1 MAPNPLT
8 QTGKKEASTSLLTST
23 RDTPILAHNEGPNDG
38 SFWPGHPRR
47 LAISWSDFSLGFL
60 PLVAIP
66 VPFIVLAVY
75 IYQLNN
81 NPLSSH
87 GEDVLDAMGVAS
99 TVWPIAFAAVIGA
112 LVRTIALFK
121 AERGT
126 SLGTL
131 EVLLG
136 SQTLTNTLKS
146 PFLIRLLSPWTFF
159 LLILWSISPLG
170 GQAVLRTIYTA
181 PHAEGQDYDLMY
193 SPAATVGL
201 PFNYGLWESA
211 SYRATTLGTIV
222 PMFGAALSA
231 PSALGQAANG
241 SSPNFDA
248 VIERLGGAVVASAGA
263 RADLWGN
270 VRVPEITSLPGYR
283 SNDPHRWIDVP
294 TDQLVNYESLVG
306 IPLRGMPAES
316 PGNLTL
322 ELSAAYLAL
331 ECSPWFNTTKWL
343 LDTKDG
349 LWIHRSWNRSILQED
364 YVGYGGGSPNVFM
377 DIPGRRPG
385 FNSTFNFSSKD
396 ITSEGNI
403 TQGTLVFGSA
413 DNSTICDISH
423 VYVDVGIE
431 CERSQRLGTM
441 SCLATQVRRSPGYP
455 IPMPDTDLTALNGT
469 GPAAIIAALPWLAP
483 SYHNG
488 YRSPFENYLADPAQG
503 IEAGGVDEGV
513 KDEYTS
519 LSLEVFAQR
528 LALILNTALRVS
540 YYSPAVLGFSKVN
553 LTAVAA
559 TGSAPQY
566 SYTYGNA
573 TGEFIT
579 TESRYWIERGWMA
592 MYMVSIILMILAIA
606 VVLALRLIIRAPDF
620 LTNVSALTRDS
631 AYINV
636 PPGGSTLGGEERARL
651 LKDRRL
657 RIRDVQP
664 EQEVGYAALAD
675 DAGYESKKGLKL
687 DGRVYA

>member
-1 MAPNPLT
+1 MARNPLT
-8 QTGKKEASTSLLTST
+8 QSGKKEASTSLLLST
-23 RDTPILAHNEGPNDG
+23 RNTPISSHDGGLNDA
-38 SFWPGHPRR
+38 SFWPNHPRP

-60 PLVAIP
+60 PLVVVP
-66 VPFIVLAVY
+66 VPFITLAVY
-75 IYQLNN
+75 MYQLNN
-81 NPLSSH
+81 QPISSH
-87 GEDVLDAMGVAS
+87 GGDVLDAMGVAS

-159 LLILWSISPLG
+159 LFILWSISPLG

-181 PHAEGQDYDLMY
+181 AHAEGKAYQLMY
-193 SPAATVGL
+193 SPAATVGAPL
-201 PFNYGLWESA
+201 NYGLWESA
-211 SYRATTLGTIV
+211 SYRGTTLGTIV

-283 SNDPHRWIDVP
+283 SSDPHNWIHVP

-306 IPLRGMPAES
+306 IPLRGMPTDS

-322 ELSAAYLAL
+322 QLSAAYLAL
-331 ECSPWFNTTKWL
+331 ECSPWFNTTQWL

-349 LWIHRSWNRSILQED
+349 LWIHRYSNSSILRED
-364 YVGYGGGSPNVFM
+364 NVGFGGGSPNVFM
-377 DIPGRRPG
+377 DIPGPNG
-385 FNSTFNFSSKD
+385 GFNFSSKD
-396 ITSEGNI
+396 ITSKGNI

-413 DNSTICDISH
+413 QNSTICDISH
-423 VYVDVGIE
+423 VYVDVGVE

-441 SCLATQVRRSPGYP
+441 ACLATQVRRSPGYK

-469 GPAAIIAALPWLAP
+469 GPAAIFAALPWLTP

-488 YRSPFENYLADPAQG
+488 YKSPFENYLADPAQG
-503 IEAGGVDEGV
+503 IEAGEVDEGV

-528 LALILNTALRVS
+528 LALIINTALRVS
-540 YYSPAVLGFSKVN
+540 YYSPAMLGFSKVN
-553 LTAVAA
+553 LTAIAA
-559 TGSAPQY
+559 AGAAPQY

-579 TESRYWIERGWMA
+579 TERRYWIQTSWMA
-592 MYMVSIILMILAIA
+592 MYMVSLILMILAIA
-606 VVLALRLIIRAPDF
+606 AVLALRFIIRAPDF

-636 PPGGSTLGGEERARL
+636 PAGGSTLAGEERARL

-664 EQEVGYAALAD
+664 DQEFGYAALAD
-675 DAGYESKKGLKL
+675 DVGYESKKGLKL

>member
-1 MAPNPLT
+1 MAPNPLR
-8 QTGKKEASTSLLTST
+8 QSGKKEASTSLLTSV
-23 RDTPILAHNEGPNDG
+23 RDTPISAHNEGLNG
-38 SFWPGHPRR
+38 ASFWPGHPRS
-47 LAISWSDFSLGFL
+47 LTISWSNFSLSFL

-81 NPLSSH
+81 KPISSH
-87 GEDVLDAMGVAS
+87 GEDVRDAMGVAS

-112 LVRTIALFK
+112 LVRTVALFK

-146 PFLIRLLSPWTFF
+146 PFLIRLVSPWTLF
-159 LLILWSISPLG
+159 LIILWSISPLG

-181 PHAEGQDYDLMY
+181 SHAESQKYDLMY
-193 SPAATVGL
+193 SPAATVGPPL
-201 PFNYGLWESA
+201 NYGLWESA
-211 SYRATTLGTIV
+211 STRSTTLGKIV

-283 SNDPHRWIDVP
+283 SNDPHNWIDVP
-294 TDQLVNYESLVG
+294 TDQLVDYESLVG
-306 IPLRGMPAES
+306 IPLRGMPTEP

-322 ELSAAYLAL
+322 DLSAAYLAL
-331 ECSPWFNTTKWL
+331 ECSQWFNTTKWL
-343 LDTKDG
+343 LDTRDG
-349 LWIHRSWNRSILQED
+349 LWTHRFSNSSILWED
-364 YVGYGGGSPNVFM
+364 DVGFGGGSPKVFM
-377 DIPGRRPG
+377 DIPGPNG
-385 FNSTFNFSSKD
+385 GFNFSSKS
-396 ITSEGNI
+396 ITSKGNI
-403 TQGTLVFGSA
+403 TRGTLVFGSA
-413 DNSTICDISH
+413 KDSTICDISH
-423 VYVDVGIE
+423 VYVDVRIE
-431 CERSQRLGTM
+431 CERSQGLGTM
-441 SCLATQVRRSPGYP
+441 ACLATQVRRSPGYP
-455 IPMPDTDLTALNGT
+455 IPMLDTGLTALNGT
-469 GPAAIIAALPWLAP
+469 GPATIIAALPWLTP
-483 SYHNG
+483 SYHTR
-488 YRSPFENYLADPAQG
+488 YKSPFENYLADPAQG
-503 IEAGGVDEGV
+503 IEAGEVDNGVQ
-513 KDEYTS
+513 DEYTS

-528 LALILNTALRVS
+528 LALIINTALRVS

-559 TGSAPQY
+559 MATTPHY

-579 TESRYWIERGWMA
+579 TERRYWIQRGWMA
-592 MYMVSIILMILAIA
+592 MYMVSLILMILAIA
-606 VVLALRLIIRAPDF
+606 VVLALRLTIRAPDF

-651 LKDRRL
+651 LKYRRL

-664 EQEVGYAALAD
+664 EQEFGYAALAD
-675 DAGYESKKGLKL
+675 DAGYEPKKGLKS